1 MSNIKN
7 AMIQAKINLMTNE
20 EIITELRK
28 IRLQEATAEAVN
40 EARIRIARYHTN
52 NEAEVMI
59 EPLDIIIH

>member
-20 EIITELRK
+20 EILTELRK

-52 NEAEVMI
+52 NGAEVMI
-59 EPLDIIIH
+59 EPLDITIS